1 MSILNKILFAKYS
14 RNLSLFSPKTLP
26 EEGVKI
32 FAGLPHTHQLGTA
45 MRLRHLRKGQ
55 EQPVPFQDRFYSPN
69 YQTMRS
75 FEVNLKPVSL
85 EPIFFIAQ
93 PLIFK
98 LFPFFYRGTT
108 SWWSVPTTP
117 PAR

>member
-1 MSILNKILFAKYS
+1 
-14 RNLSLFSPKTLP
+14 
-26 EEGVKI
+26 
-32 FAGLPHTHQLGTA
+32 

-85 EPIFFIAQ
+85 MPIFFIAQ
-93 PLIFK
+93 PLN
-98 LFPFFYRGTT
+98 
-108 SWWSVPTTP
+108 
-117 PAR
+117 